1 MQNEKE
7 FTQICKEILA
17 LSEKI
22 KELNLARLET
32 ISVEIKLAKNSFD
45 DKSGEMDAKIAEFN
59 AVAQRLEPLK
69 QSLAKAEEI
78 LAKIKENGGAGVSE
92 EKAKQLINEAVSELA
107 SAVEELKQKTP
118 IDDAAAAVDKTYSSR
133 KIEDTFAKK
142 GESASGGVDEAK
154 VNELIDAKAANLANK
169 DELADKLSATIYE
182 EDKKTLAT
190 KSDVANAVDNKID
203 TTALNSALG
212 GLATALEN
220 KISTLAAAAVTQTAL
235 NKYTKAQ
242 NITSNTID
250 FTQGVNFV
258 GQNISGQLAATN
270 IAVEQNRGK
279 SGLIYIHGNG
289 VTSLSSDFQIINPD
303 DATYGKGYVFL
314 SYFINPFDNK
324 IIVQF
329 IKKDA

>member
-1 MQNEKE
+1 MQDRE

-45 DKSGEMDAKIAEFN
+45 NKSGEMDAKITEFN

-92 EKAKQLINEAVSELA
+92 EKAKQLINEAVDGLTST
-107 SAVEELKQKTP
+107 VEELKQKTP
-118 IDDAAAAVDKTYSSR
+118 IDDTTAAENKTFSSK
-133 KIEDTFAKK
+133 KIEDTFIKK
-142 GESASGGVDEAK
+142 DEAPSGGVDEAK
-154 VNELIDAKAANLANK
+154 VNELIAQKIVDLASKRNLA
-169 DELADKLSATIYE
+169 EAV
-182 EDKKTLAT
+182 
-190 KSDVANAVDNKID
+190 SDKID
-203 TTALNSALG
+203 ANALNSALG
-212 GLATALEN
+212 GLASAVDG
-220 KISTLAAAAVTQTAL
+220 KISTVAAAAVTQSSL
-235 NKYTKAQ
+235 NKYVKAQ
-242 NITSNTID
+242 NLSGNTID

-258 GQNISGQLAATN
+258 GQSISGQLTATN
-270 IAVEQNRGK
+270 ITAEQNRGK

-324 IIVQF
+324 VIVQF
-329 IKKDA
+329 IKKAA

>member
-1 MQNEKE
+1 MQDRE

-22 KELNLARLET
+22 KELKLARLET
-32 ISVEIKLAKNSFD
+32 SSVEIKLAKNSFD
-45 DKSGEMDAKIAEFN
+45 NKSGEMDAKIAEFN

-92 EKAKQLINEAVSELA
+92 EKAKQLINEAVDGLT
-107 SAVEELKQKTP
+107 SAVEELKQKTL
-118 IDDAAAAVDKTYSSR
+118 IDDETAAENKTFSSK
-133 KIEDTFAKK
+133 KIEDTFIKK
-142 GESASGGVDEAK
+142 DEAPSGGVDEAK
-154 VNELIDAKAANLANK
+154 VNELIAQKIVDLASKRNLA
-169 DELADKLSATIYE
+169 EAV
-182 EDKKTLAT
+182 
-190 KSDVANAVDNKID
+190 SDKID
-203 TTALNSALG
+203 ANALNSALG
-212 GLATALEN
+212 GLASAVDG
-220 KISTLAAAAVTQTAL
+220 KISTVAAAAVTQSSL
-235 NKYTKAQ
+235 NKYVKAQ
-242 NITSNTID
+242 NLSGNTID

-258 GQNISGQLAATN
+258 GQSISGQLTATN
-270 IAVEQNRGK
+270 ITAEQNRGK

-324 IIVQF
+324 VIVQF
-329 IKKDA
+329 IKKAA

>member
-17 LSEKI
+17 LSEKV
-22 KELNLARLET
+22 KELNLSRLET

-118 IDDAAAAVDKTYSSR
+118 IDDAAAAVDKTYSSK
-133 KIEDTFAKK
+133 KIEDTFLKK
-142 GESASGGVDEAK
+142 GESVSSGVDEAK

-169 DELADKLSATIYE
+169 DELADKLSTTIYE

-190 KSDVANAVDNKID
+190 KLDVTNAVSNKID
-203 TTALNSALG
+203 TTTLNSAIG
-212 GLATALEN
+212 GLATAFEN

-242 NITSNTID
+242 NIASNTID
-250 FTQGVNFV
+250 FMQGVNFTGSV
-258 GQNISGQLAATN
+258 SGQITAGSREAG
-270 IAVEQNRGK
+270 Q
-279 SGLIYIHGNG
+279 SGLVYISGNG
-289 VTSLSSDFQIINPD
+289 VSGFSSDFVILNPSE
-303 DATYGKGYVFL
+303 ATYGQGYVFF
-314 SYFINPFDNK
+314 SYFVRPGDNK
-324 IIVQF
+324 VLISF
-329 IKKDA
+329 IKAA

>member
-17 LSEKI
+17 LSEKV
-22 KELNLARLET
+22 KELNLSRLET

-45 DKSGEMDAKIAEFN
+45 DKSGEMDAKIAEFGKI
-59 AVAQRLEPLK
+59 AERLEPLK
-69 QSLAKAEEI
+69 ESIAKAEELI
-78 LAKIKENGGAGVSE
+78 AKIKEGGAGGISE
-92 EKAKQLINEAVSELA
+92 EKAKQLISQAVSELA

-118 IDDAAAAVDKTYSSR
+118 IDDAAAAVDKTYSSK
-133 KIEDTFAKK
+133 KIEDTFLKK
-142 GESASGGVDEAK
+142 GESASSGVDEAK

-169 DELADKLSATIYE
+169 DELADKLSTTIYE

-190 KSDVANAVDNKID
+190 KSDVANAVGNKID
-203 TTALNSALG
+203 TTTLNSALG

-220 KISTLAAAAVTQTAL
+220 KISTLAAEAVMQTAL

-242 NITSNTID
+242 NIASNTID

-258 GQNISGQLAATN
+258 GQNISGRLTATN

-324 IIVQF
+324 VIVQF
-329 IKKDA
+329 IKKAA

>member
-1 MQNEKE
+1 MQDRE

-45 DKSGEMDAKIAEFN
+45 NKSGEMDAKITEFN

-92 EKAKQLINEAVSELA
+92 EKAKQLINEAVDGLTST
-107 SAVEELKQKTP
+107 VEELKQKTP
-118 IDDAAAAVDKTYSSR
+118 IDDTTAAENKTFSSK
-133 KIEDTFAKK
+133 KIEDTFIKK
-142 GESASGGVDEAK
+142 DEAPSGGVDEAK
-154 VNELIDAKAANLANK
+154 VNELIAQKIVDLASKRNLA
-169 DELADKLSATIYE
+169 EAV
-182 EDKKTLAT
+182 
-190 KSDVANAVDNKID
+190 SDKID
-203 TTALNSALG
+203 ANALNSALG
-212 GLATALEN
+212 GFASAVDG
-220 KISTLAAAAVTQTAL
+220 KISTVAAAAVTQSSL
-235 NKYTKAQ
+235 NKYVKAQ
-242 NITSNTID
+242 NLSGNTID

-258 GQNISGQLAATN
+258 GQSISGQLTATN
-270 IAVEQNRGK
+270 ITAEQNRGK

-324 IIVQF
+324 VIVQF
-329 IKKDA
+329 IKKAA

>member
-22 KELNLARLET
+22 KELNLSRLET

-45 DKSGEMDAKIAEFN
+45 NKSGEMDAKIAEFN
-59 AVAQRLEPLK
+59 AIAQRLEPLK
-69 QSLAKAEEI
+69 QSLAKAEEV

-118 IDDAAAAVDKTYSSR
+118 IDDTAAAVDKTYSSK

-142 GESASGGVDEAK
+142 GESASSGVDEAK

-182 EDKKTLAT
+182 QDKKTLAT
-190 KSDVANAVDNKID
+190 KLDVANAVGNKID
-203 TTALNSALG
+203 TTTLNSAIG
-212 GLATALEN
+212 GLATALDN

-250 FTQGVNFV
+250 FMQGVNFTGSV
-258 GQNISGQLAATN
+258 SGQITAGARE
-270 IAVEQNRGK
+270 AGQ
-279 SGLIYIHGNG
+279 SGLVYINGNG
-289 VTSLSSDFQIINPD
+289 VTGFSSDFVILNQAE
-303 DATYGKGYVFL
+303 ATYGQGYVFF
-314 SYFINPFDNK
+314 SYFVRPGDNK
-324 IIVQF
+324 VLISF
-329 IKKDA
+329 IKAA

>member
-17 LSEKI
+17 LSEKV
-22 KELNLARLET
+22 KELNLSRLET

-45 DKSGEMDAKIAEFN
+45 DKSGEMDAKIAEFGKI
-59 AVAQRLEPLK
+59 AERLEPLK
-69 QSLAKAEEI
+69 ESIAKAEELI
-78 LAKIKENGGAGVSE
+78 AKIKEGDAGGVSE
-92 EKAKQLINEAVSELA
+92 EKTKQLISQAVDGLT

-118 IDDAAAAVDKTYSSR
+118 IDDETAAENKTYSSR
-133 KIEDTFAKK
+133 KIEDTFIKK
-142 GESASGGVDEAK
+142 DEAPSGGVDEAK
-154 VNELIDAKAANLANK
+154 VNELIAQKIVD
-169 DELADKLSATIYE
+169 
-182 EDKKTLAT
+182 LAT
-190 KSDVANAVDNKID
+190 KRNLAEAVNDKID
-203 TTALNSALG
+203 ANALNSALG
-212 GLATALEN
+212 GLASAVDG
-220 KISTLAAAAVTQTAL
+220 KISTVAAAAVTQSSL
-235 NKYTKAQ
+235 NKYVKAQ
-242 NITSNTID
+242 NLSGNTID

-258 GQNISGQLAATN
+258 GQSISGQLTATN
-270 IAVEQNRGK
+270 ITAEQNRGK

-329 IKKDA
+329 IKKAA

>member
-1 MQNEKE
+1 MQDRE

-45 DKSGEMDAKIAEFN
+45 NKSGEMDAKIAEFN

-92 EKAKQLINEAVSELA
+92 EKAKQLINEAVDGLT
-107 SAVEELKQKTP
+107 SAVEELKQKTL
-118 IDDAAAAVDKTYSSR
+118 IDDETAAENKTFSSK
-133 KIEDTFAKK
+133 KIEDTFIKK
-142 GESASGGVDEAK
+142 DEAPSGGVDEAK
-154 VNELIDAKAANLANK
+154 VNELIAQKIVDLASKRNLA
-169 DELADKLSATIYE
+169 EAV
-182 EDKKTLAT
+182 
-190 KSDVANAVDNKID
+190 SDKID
-203 TTALNSALG
+203 ANALNSALG
-212 GLATALEN
+212 GLASAVDG
-220 KISTLAAAAVTQTAL
+220 KISTVAAAAVTQSSL
-235 NKYTKAQ
+235 NKYVKAQ
-242 NITSNTID
+242 NLSGNTID

-258 GQNISGQLAATN
+258 GQSISGQLTATN
-270 IAVEQNRGK
+270 ITAEQNRGK

-324 IIVQF
+324 VIVQF
-329 IKKDA
+329 IKKAA

>member
-22 KELNLARLET
+22 KELNLSRLET

-45 DKSGEMDAKIAEFN
+45 NKSGEMDAKIAEFN

-92 EKAKQLINEAVSELA
+92 EKAKQLINEAVDGLT
-107 SAVEELKQKTP
+107 SAVEELKQKTL
-118 IDDAAAAVDKTYSSR
+118 IDDETAAENKTFSSK
-133 KIEDTFAKK
+133 KIEDTFIKK
-142 GESASGGVDEAK
+142 DEAPSGGVDEAK
-154 VNELIDAKAANLANK
+154 VNELIAQKIVD
-169 DELADKLSATIYE
+169 
-182 EDKKTLAT
+182 LAT
-190 KSDVANAVDNKID
+190 KRNLAEAVNDKID
-203 TTALNSALG
+203 ANALNSALG
-212 GLATALEN
+212 GLASAVDG
-220 KISTLAAAAVTQTAL
+220 KISTVAAAAVTQSSL
-235 NKYTKAQ
+235 NKYVKAQ
-242 NITSNTID
+242 NLSGNTID

-258 GQNISGQLAATN
+258 GQNISGELTATN
-270 IAVEQNRGK
+270 ITAEQNRGK

-324 IIVQF
+324 VVVQF
-329 IKKDA
+329 IKKAA

>member
-1 MQNEKE
+1 MQDRE

-45 DKSGEMDAKIAEFN
+45 NKSGEMDAKITEFN

-92 EKAKQLINEAVSELA
+92 EKAKQLINEAVDGLTST
-107 SAVEELKQKTP
+107 VEELKQKTL
-118 IDDAAAAVDKTYSSR
+118 IDDETAAENKTFSSK
-133 KIEDTFAKK
+133 KIEDTFIKK
-142 GESASGGVDEAK
+142 DEAPSGGVDEAK
-154 VNELIDAKAANLANK
+154 VNELIAQKIVDLASKRNLA
-169 DELADKLSATIYE
+169 EAV
-182 EDKKTLAT
+182 
-190 KSDVANAVDNKID
+190 SDKID
-203 TTALNSALG
+203 ANALNSALG
-212 GLATALEN
+212 GLASAVDG
-220 KISTLAAAAVTQTAL
+220 KISTVAAAAVTQSSL
-235 NKYTKAQ
+235 NKYVKAQ
-242 NITSNTID
+242 NLSGNTID

-258 GQNISGQLAATN
+258 GQSISGQLTATN
-270 IAVEQNRGK
+270 ITAEQNRGK

-324 IIVQF
+324 VIVQF
-329 IKKDA
+329 IKKAA

>member
-1 MQNEKE
+1 MQDRE

-45 DKSGEMDAKIAEFN
+45 NKSGEMDAKIAEFN

-92 EKAKQLINEAVSELA
+92 EKAKQLINEAVDGLTST
-107 SAVEELKQKTP
+107 VEELKQKTP
-118 IDDAAAAVDKTYSSR
+118 IDDTAAAENKTFSSK
-133 KIEDTFAKK
+133 KIEDTFIKK
-142 GESASGGVDEAK
+142 DEAPSGGVDEAK
-154 VNELIDAKAANLANK
+154 VNELIAQKIVD
-169 DELADKLSATIYE
+169 
-182 EDKKTLAT
+182 LAT
-190 KSDVANAVDNKID
+190 KRNLAEAVYDKID
-203 TTALNSALG
+203 ANTLNTALG
-212 GLATALEN
+212 GLASAVDG
-220 KISTLAAAAVTQTAL
+220 KISTVAAAAVTQSSL
-235 NKYTKAQ
+235 NKYVKAQ
-242 NITSNTID
+242 NLSGNTID

-258 GQNISGQLAATN
+258 GQNISGQLTAIN

-329 IKKDA
+329 IKKAA

>member
-22 KELNLARLET
+22 KELNLSRLET

-45 DKSGEMDAKIAEFN
+45 NKSGEMDAKIAEFN

-92 EKAKQLINEAVSELA
+92 EKAKQLVSEAVSELA

-118 IDDAAAAVDKTYSSR
+118 IDDTTAAENKTFSSK
-133 KIEDTFAKK
+133 KIEDTFIKK
-142 GESASGGVDEAK
+142 DEAPSGGVDEAK
-154 VNELIDAKAANLANK
+154 VNELIAQKIVDLASKRNLA
-169 DELADKLSATIYE
+169 EAV
-182 EDKKTLAT
+182 
-190 KSDVANAVDNKID
+190 SDKID
-203 TTALNSALG
+203 ANALNSALG
-212 GLATALEN
+212 GLASAVDG
-220 KISTLAAAAVTQTAL
+220 KISTVAAAAVTQSSL
-235 NKYTKAQ
+235 NKYVKAQ
-242 NITSNTID
+242 NLSGNTID

-258 GQNISGQLAATN
+258 GQNISGQLTATN
-270 IAVEQNRGK
+270 ITAEQNRGK

-329 IKKDA
+329 IKKAA

>member
-22 KELNLARLET
+22 KELNLSRLET

-45 DKSGEMDAKIAEFN
+45 NKSGEMDAKIAEFN

-107 SAVEELKQKTP
+107 STVEELKQKTP
-118 IDDAAAAVDKTYSSR
+118 IDDTTAAANKTYSSR
-133 KIEDTFAKK
+133 KIEDTFIKK
-142 GESASGGVDEAK
+142 DEAPSGGVDEAK
-154 VNELIDAKAANLANK
+154 VNELIAQKIVD
-169 DELADKLSATIYE
+169 
-182 EDKKTLAT
+182 LAT
-190 KSDVANAVDNKID
+190 KRNLAEAVNDKIDANA
-203 TTALNSALG
+203 LNYALG
-212 GLATALEN
+212 GLASAVDG
-220 KISTLAAAAVTQTAL
+220 KISTVAAAAVTQSSL
-235 NKYTKAQ
+235 NKYVKAQ
-242 NITSNTID
+242 NLSGNTID

-258 GQNISGQLAATN
+258 GQNISGQLTATN

-329 IKKDA
+329 IKKAA

>member
-22 KELNLARLET
+22 KELNLSRLET

-45 DKSGEMDAKIAEFN
+45 DKSGEMDAKIAEFGKI
-59 AVAQRLEPLK
+59 AERLEPLK
-69 QSLAKAEEI
+69 ESIAKAEELI
-78 LAKIKENGGAGVSE
+78 AKIKEGGAGGVSE

-118 IDDAAAAVDKTYSSR
+118 IDDAAAAVDKTYSSK
-133 KIEDTFAKK
+133 KIEDTFLKK
-142 GESASGGVDEAK
+142 GESASSWVDEAK

-169 DELADKLSATIYE
+169 DELADKLSTTIYE

-190 KSDVANAVDNKID
+190 KLDVTNAVSNKID
-203 TTALNSALG
+203 TTTLNSAIG
-212 GLATALEN
+212 ELATALDN

-242 NITSNTID
+242 NISGNTID
-250 FTQGVNFV
+250 FTQGVNFT
-258 GQNISGQLAATN
+258 GSISGQVVAGAR
-270 IAVEQNRGK
+270 ESGQ
-279 SGLIYIHGNG
+279 SGLVYINGNG
-289 VTSLSSDFQIINPD
+289 VTGFSSDFVILNPSE
-303 DATYGKGYVFL
+303 ATYGQGYVFF
-314 SYFINPFDNK
+314 SYFVRPTDNK
-324 IIVQF
+324 VLISF
-329 IKKDA
+329 IKAA

>member
-1 MQNEKE
+1 MQDRE

-45 DKSGEMDAKIAEFN
+45 NKSGEMDAKIAEFN

-78 LAKIKENGGAGVSE
+78 LAKIKENGGACVSE
-92 EKAKQLINEAVSELA
+92 EKAKQLINEAVDGLT
-107 SAVEELKQKTP
+107 SAVEELKQKTL
-118 IDDAAAAVDKTYSSR
+118 IDDETAAENKTFSSK
-133 KIEDTFAKK
+133 KIEDTFIKK
-142 GESASGGVDEAK
+142 DEAPSGGVDEAK
-154 VNELIDAKAANLANK
+154 VNELIAQKIVDLASKRNLA
-169 DELADKLSATIYE
+169 EAV
-182 EDKKTLAT
+182 
-190 KSDVANAVDNKID
+190 SDKID
-203 TTALNSALG
+203 ANALNSALG
-212 GLATALEN
+212 GLASAVDG
-220 KISTLAAAAVTQTAL
+220 KISTVAAAAVTQSSL
-235 NKYTKAQ
+235 NKYVKAQ
-242 NITSNTID
+242 NLSGNTID
-250 FTQGVNFV
+250 FTQCVNFV
-258 GQNISGQLAATN
+258 GQSISGQLTATN
-270 IAVEQNRGK
+270 ITAEQNRGK

-324 IIVQF
+324 VIVQF
-329 IKKDA
+329 IKKAA

>member
-1 MQNEKE
+1 MQDRE

-45 DKSGEMDAKIAEFN
+45 NKSGEMDAKIAEFN

-92 EKAKQLINEAVSELA
+92 EKAKQLINEALDGLTST
-107 SAVEELKQKTP
+107 VEELKQKTP
-118 IDDAAAAVDKTYSSR
+118 IDDETAAANKTYSSR
-133 KIEDTFAKK
+133 KIEDTFIKK
-142 GESASGGVDEAK
+142 DEAPSGGVDEAK
-154 VNELIDAKAANLANK
+154 VNELIAQKIVD
-169 DELADKLSATIYE
+169 
-182 EDKKTLAT
+182 LAT
-190 KSDVANAVDNKID
+190 KRNLAEAVNDKIDANA
-203 TTALNSALG
+203 LNTALG
-212 GLATALEN
+212 GLASAVDG
-220 KISTLAAAAVTQTAL
+220 KISTVAAAAVTQSSL
-235 NKYTKAQ
+235 NKYVKAQ
-242 NITSNTID
+242 NLSGNTID

-270 IAVEQNRGK
+270 ITAEQNRGK

-314 SYFINPFDNK
+314 SYFINQFDNK
-324 IIVQF
+324 VVVQF
-329 IKKDA
+329 IKKAA

>member
-1 MQNEKE
+1 MQDRE

-45 DKSGEMDAKIAEFN
+45 NKSGEMDAKIAEFN

-92 EKAKQLINEAVSELA
+92 EKAKQLINEAVDGLT
-107 SAVEELKQKTP
+107 SAVEELKQKTL
-118 IDDAAAAVDKTYSSR
+118 IDDETAAENKTFSSK
-133 KIEDTFAKK
+133 KIEDTFIKK
-142 GESASGGVDEAK
+142 DEAPSGGVDEAK
-154 VNELIDAKAANLANK
+154 VNELIAQKIVDLASKRNLA
-169 DELADKLSATIYE
+169 EAV
-182 EDKKTLAT
+182 
-190 KSDVANAVDNKID
+190 SDKID
-203 TTALNSALG
+203 ANALNSALG
-212 GLATALEN
+212 GLASAVDG
-220 KISTLAAAAVTQTAL
+220 KISTVAAAAVTQSSL
-235 NKYTKAQ
+235 NKYVKAQ
-242 NITSNTID
+242 NLSGNTID

-258 GQNISGQLAATN
+258 GQSISGQLTATN
-270 IAVEQNRGK
+270 ITAEQNRGK

-324 IIVQF
+324 VIVQF